1 MARSCRKN
9 YIDGKLRYLT
19 FDFSLV
25 VLWLIYNLI
34 TLQYTFTFQLSKVY
48 SNSLLGDSFD
58 RIEVEEFIKG
68 SVIVNYYVHFKDLDE
83 PVSTNDLK
91 FILNQE
97 LEVDGAG
104 PNDDGVSALGRFKVD
119 PIYTDFVG
127 MKCYKRIFI
136 YMDNIILCIYLPTYV

>member
-1 MARSCRKN
+1 MVADIRFF
-9 YIDGKLRYLT
+9 
-19 FDFSLV
+19 FDCIL
-25 VLWLIYNLI
+25 LICNLI
-34 TLQYTFTFQLSKVY
+34 TLQYNLTFQLSKVY

-119 PIYTDFVG
+119 PLYTDFVG
-127 MKCYKRIFI
+127 
-136 YMDNIILCIYLPTYV
+136 T

>member
-1 MARSCRKN
+1 M
-9 YIDGKLRYLT
+9 
-19 FDFSLV
+19 
-25 VLWLIYNLI
+25 LWLIYNLI

-127 MKCYKRIFI
+127 MKCYNRIFI
-136 YMDNIILCIYLPTYV
+136 YMDNNLCIHFPTYM

>member
-1 MARSCRKN
+1 M
-9 YIDGKLRYLT
+9 
-19 FDFSLV
+19 
-25 VLWLIYNLI
+25 
-34 TLQYTFTFQLSKVY
+34 QYTFTFQLSKVY

-127 MKCYKRIFI
+127 MKCYKRKFI
-136 YMDNIILCIYLPTYV
+136 YMDNKRLNSLYILFNVYVKHLFLTNSCTRRPWSFCTS

>member
-9 YIDGKLRYLT
+9 YIDGKLWYLT
-19 FDFSLV
+19 FDFPYD

-127 MKCYKRIFI
+127 M
-136 YMDNIILCIYLPTYV
+136 

>member
-1 MARSCRKN
+1 M
-9 YIDGKLRYLT
+9 
-19 FDFSLV
+19 
-25 VLWLIYNLI
+25 
-34 TLQYTFTFQLSKVY
+34 
-48 SNSLLGDSFD
+48 
-58 RIEVEEFIKG
+58 
-68 SVIVNYYVHFKDLDE
+68 HFKDLDE

-136 YMDNIILCIYLPTYV
+136 YMDNIILCIYFPTYI

>member
-19 FDFSLV
+19 FDFSLVV

-104 PNDDGVSALGRFKVD
+104 PEDDGVSALGRFKVD

-127 MKCYKRIFI
+127 MRCY
-136 YMDNIILCIYLPTYV
+136 

>member
-1 MARSCRKN
+1 M
-9 YIDGKLRYLT
+9 
-19 FDFSLV
+19 
-25 VLWLIYNLI
+25 
-34 TLQYTFTFQLSKVY
+34 
-48 SNSLLGDSFD
+48 
-58 RIEVEEFIKG
+58 
-68 SVIVNYYVHFKDLDE
+68 HFKDLDE

-136 YMDNIILCIYLPTYV
+136 YMDNINFYIYFPTYM

>member
-9 YIDGKLRYLT
+9 YIDGKLWYLT

-127 MKCYKRIFI
+127 M
-136 YMDNIILCIYLPTYV
+136 